1 MIFSHIILREHC
13 GIFRFIVISMLM
25 VGVVLI
31 AKPPFLNRIL
41 FGNDNSQVSKPF
53 FLPMYSKMIISFQL
67 QRQNQDMIGYG
78 AALAGTLLTAS
89 NFVCM
94 RKLRNVHFS
103 VLIFAFSV
111 MSGIMSAAVV
121 PVFSEYKLPKTN
133 EEWAYAVLVGIFG
146 LLGQSLLA
154 VALK

>member
-1 MIFSHIILREHC
+1 M
-13 GIFRFIVISMLM
+13 GVI
-25 VGVVLI
+25 LI

-41 FGNDNSQVSKPF
+41 FGNDNSQVVNHAFPNLYLSLRLSIPT
-53 FLPMYSKMIISFQL
+53 LISFQL

-133 EEWAYAVLVGIFG
+133 EEWAYAVLVGVFG

>member
-1 MIFSHIILREHC
+1 MLFLICYLSLRLS
-13 GIFRFIVISMLM
+13 IPTL
-25 VGVVLI
+25 
-31 AKPPFLNRIL
+31 
-41 FGNDNSQVSKPF
+41 
-53 FLPMYSKMIISFQL
+53 ISFQL

-133 EEWAYAVLVGIFG
+133 EEWAYAVLVGVFG

>member
-1 MIFSHIILREHC
+1 M
-13 GIFRFIVISMLM
+13 
-25 VGVVLI
+25 
-31 AKPPFLNRIL
+31 
-41 FGNDNSQVSKPF
+41 
-53 FLPMYSKMIISFQL
+53 SFQL